1 MEESLGYDILSQV
14 LGAQAVLV
22 AISHVSYFS
31 VNNFKGTAVRDLILF
46 VSNYILILLACHAVF
61 IIFTGVF

>member
-1 MEESLGYDILSQV
+1 MEESLGYYILSQF

-31 VNNFKGTAVRDLILF
+31 VNNFKGTAVKDFDPFCLQVHTDSLSLSRSFYYL
-46 VSNYILILLACHAVF
+46 
-61 IIFTGVF
+61 